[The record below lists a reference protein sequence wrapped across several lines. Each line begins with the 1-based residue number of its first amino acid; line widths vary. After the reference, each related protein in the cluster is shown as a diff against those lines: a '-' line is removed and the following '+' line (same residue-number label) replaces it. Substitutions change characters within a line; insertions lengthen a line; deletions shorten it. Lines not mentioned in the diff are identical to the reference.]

1 MRLSSFRYLCKEGL
15 HSLWQNRF
23 MSLASIGVL
32 ISCLLLTGGAY
43 LVFENI
49 GSAFKNIY
57 AQNKVLVYVDPTYQQ
72 EQLDT
77 MQQEL
82 EKIVNVSDVSFMSRD
97 EVLDRYKEDFSDA
110 LYEELQQN
118 NPMQDVFVVTLSD
131 LSKFDVTV
139 PQIEKLTGVDE
150 ISSSRDIAQTL
161 TKLRSII
168 ISLGAWIIVLLLI
181 VSLFII
187 VNTIKLTV
195 YSRRLQIYIMKSVGA
210 TNNFVRM
217 PFMIEGISLGL
228 ISGGLAYGL
237 LYFIYDR
244 LSLVFDFDGFR
255 LVEFSSVWLVL
266 LVGFLLAGLLIGALG
281 SAISMGRYLREKG
294 GRTHEIQPD

>member
-210 TNNFVRM
+210 TNSFVRM